1 MTPRAV
7 AVVLLAAGRGE
18 RLGANQP
25 KAFVELAGKSLLE
38 HSIYRALATINLR
51 QLIIT
56 VPESHLA
63 QILELENQLDSQGVD
78 IRVVVGG
85 ATRQQSVSEALAV
98 LAGGIDIVLVHDSA
112 RALTST
118 DLFNRVSDAVSENQ
132 IGVIPALPVA
142 DTIKKYRGDLVEET
156 IDRAELIRAQT
167 PQGFPTELLVKAH
180 LAAQADFTDD
190 ASLVQAFGGTVMMVA
205 GEELAMKITTAEDLE
220 TAQGYLLSG
229 ARTGIGSDAHRF
241 SNDSTK
247 VLLLGCL
254 EWRGHRGLEG
264 HSDGDV
270 IAHSIV
276 DALLSAAGLG
286 DIGSNFGVDRP
297 EFAGASGEVFL
308 RGALELLSKAGLEPV
323 NVSVQLIGNEPKLS
337 PRRLELESHLGSIIG
352 APVSVSATTTDGL
365 GFLGSDEG
373 LAAIATSLVRKVGFS
388 S

>member
-25 KAFVELAGKSLLE
+25 KAFVDLAGKSLLE
-38 HSIYRALATINLR
+38 HSIYRALATKNLR
-51 QLIIT
+51 QLIIA
-56 VPESHLA
+56 VPEPHLA

-98 LAGGIDIVLVHDSA
+98 LAGGIDTVLVHDSA

-118 DLFNRVSDAVSENQ
+118 DLFNRVADAVFENQ

-156 IDRAELIRAQT
+156 VDRAELIRAQT

-180 LAAQADFTDD
+180 VAAKADFTDD

-205 GEELAMKITTAEDLE
+205 GEEVAMKITTAEDLE

-229 ARTGIGSDAHRF
+229 AKTGIGSDAHRF
-241 SNDSTK
+241 SSDPGKT
-247 VLLLGCL
+247 LWLGCL
-254 EWRGHRGLEG
+254 EWQGHRGLEG

-286 DIGSNFGVDRP
+286 DIGSNFGVDRK
-297 EFAGASGEVFL
+297 EYAGASGEVFL
-308 RGALELLSKAGLEPV
+308 RGTLELLAKAGLEPV

-337 PRRLELESHLGSIIG
+337 PRRLELETHLGSIIG

>member
-38 HSIYRALATINLR
+38 HSIYSALGTKNLR

-56 VPESHLA
+56 VPESHFE
-63 QILELENQLDSQGVD
+63 QVLELENQVQSNGID

-85 ATRQQSVSEALAV
+85 QTRQQSVSEALAV
-98 LAGGIDIVLVHDSA
+98 LAGGIDTVLVHDSA

-118 DLFNRVSDAVSENQ
+118 ALFDRVVEAVDENQ

-156 IDRAELIRAQT
+156 IDRESLIRAQT
-167 PQGFPTELLVKAH
+167 PQGFPAELLVKAH
-180 LAAQADFTDD
+180 LAAERDFTDD
-190 ASLVQAFGGTVMMVA
+190 AALVQAFGGTVMMVQ
-205 GEELAMKITTAEDLE
+205 GEEQAMKITTPKDLE

-241 SNDSTK
+241 TSDDTK
-247 VLLLGCL
+247 SLQLGCL
-254 EWRGHRGLEG
+254 TWEGYAGLEG

-270 IAHSIV
+270 IAHAMV

-308 RGALELLSKAGLEPV
+308 RKTVELLGQSGLEPV
-323 NVSVQLIGNEPKLS
+323 NVSVQLIGNKPKLS
-337 PRRLELESHLGSIIG
+337 PRRLELETRLGSIIG
-352 APVSVSATTTDGL
+352 APVSVSATTTDGI

>member
-18 RLGANQP
+18 RLGADQP

-38 HSIYRALATINLR
+38 HSIYRALATKNLR
-51 QLIIT
+51 QLIIA

-63 QILELENQLDSQGVD
+63 QILELENQLESHGVD

-85 ATRQQSVSEALAV
+85 ETRQQSVAEALAV
-98 LAGGIDIVLVHDSA
+98 LAGGIDTVLVHDSA

-118 DLFNRVSDAVSENQ
+118 DLFNRVADAVFENQ
-132 IGVIPALPVA
+132 VGVIPALAVV
-142 DTIKKYRGDLVEET
+142 DTIKRNRGDLVEET

-180 LAAQADFTDD
+180 LAATSDHTDD
-190 ASLVQAFGGTVMMVA
+190 AALVQAFGGTVMLVA
-205 GEELAMKITTAEDLE
+205 GEEQAMKITTPEDLE
-220 TAQGYLLSG
+220 IAQANLLVG
-229 ARTGIGSDAHRF
+229 AKTGIGSDSHRF
-241 SNDSTK
+241 SEDGSKT
-247 VLLLGCL
+247 LQLGCL
-254 EWRGHRGLEG
+254 DWPGYVGLEG

-270 IAHSIV
+270 IAHAMV
-276 DALLSAAGLG
+276 DALLAAAGLG

-297 EFAGASGEVFL
+297 EYKGASGEIFL
-308 RGALELLSKAGLEPV
+308 SATIELLGKHELEPV
-323 NVSVQLIGNEPKLS
+323 NVSVQLIGNSPKLS
-337 PRRLELESHLGSIIG
+337 PRRLELEARLSSIIG
-352 APVSVSATTTDGL
+352 APVSVSATTTDGI

-373 LAAIATSLVRKVGFS
+373 LAAVATSLVRKVGFS

>member
-18 RLGANQP
+18 RLGADQP

-38 HSIYRALATINLR
+38 HSIYRALATKNLR
-51 QLIIT
+51 QLIIA

-63 QILELENQLDSQGVD
+63 QILELENQLESHGVD

-85 ATRQQSVSEALAV
+85 ETRQQSVSEALAV
-98 LAGGIDIVLVHDSA
+98 LAGGIDTVLVHDSA

-118 DLFNRVSDAVSENQ
+118 DLFNRVADAVFENQ
-132 IGVIPALPVA
+132 VGVIPALAVA
-142 DTIKKYRGDLVEET
+142 DTIKRHRGDLVEET

-180 LAAQADFTDD
+180 LAATSNHTDD
-190 ASLVQAFGGTVMMVA
+190 AALVQAFGGTVMLVA
-205 GEELAMKITTAEDLE
+205 GEEQAMKITTPEDLE
-220 TAQGYLLSG
+220 IAQANLLVG
-229 ARTGIGSDAHRF
+229 AKTGIGSDSHRF
-241 SNDSTK
+241 REDGSKT
-247 VLLLGCL
+247 LQLGCL
-254 EWRGHRGLEG
+254 DWPGYVGLEG

-270 IAHSIV
+270 IAHAMV
-276 DALLSAAGLG
+276 DALLAAAGLG

-297 EFAGASGEVFL
+297 EYKGASGEIFL
-308 RGALELLSKAGLEPV
+308 SATIELLGKHELEPV
-323 NVSVQLIGNEPKLS
+323 NVSVQLIGNSPKLS
-337 PRRLELESHLGSIIG
+337 PRRLELEARLSSIIG
-352 APVSVSATTTDGL
+352 APVSVSATTTDGI

-373 LAAIATSLVRKVGFS
+373 LAAVATSLVRKVGFS

>member
-1 MTPRAV
+1 
-7 AVVLLAAGRGE
+7 VVLLAAGRGE

-38 HSIYRALATINLR
+38 HSIYRALATRNLR
-51 QLIIT
+51 QLIIA

>member
-38 HSIYRALATINLR
+38 HSIYRALATSNLR
-51 QLIIT
+51 QLIIA

-63 QILELENQLDSQGVD
+63 QILELENQLDAQGVD

-118 DLFNRVSDAVSENQ
+118 DLFNRVSDAVFENQ
-132 IGVIPALPVA
+132 IGVTPALPVA

-156 IDRAELIRAQT
+156 VDRAELIRAQT

-180 LAAQADFTDD
+180 VAAKADFTDD

-205 GEELAMKITTAEDLE
+205 GEEVAMKITTAEDLE

-241 SNDSTK
+241 SSDPNKT
-247 VLLLGCL
+247 LLLGCL
-254 EWRGHRGLEG
+254 EWEGHRGLEG

-276 DALLSAAGLG
+276 DALLAAAGLG
-286 DIGSNFGVDRP
+286 DIGSNFGTDRE

-308 RGALELLSKAGLEPV
+308 RGTLELLTKSGLEPV

-337 PRRLELESHLGSIIG
+337 PRRLELETHLGSIIG

-365 GFLGSDEG
+365 GFLGNDEG